1 MNVAGR
7 RRRRRMAERAHLQWK
22 GCLFHFVCLMLRLY
36 YLCLVFVFLMFLCL
50 HCFDA
55 GKRNEAASLARQGF
69 EAIVSLAINLQHP
82 SV

>member
-1 MNVAGR
+1 
-7 RRRRRMAERAHLQWK
+7 MAERAHLQWK

-36 YLCLVFVFLMFLCL
+36 HLCSCLCVLLFLRL

-69 EAIVSLAINLQHP
+69 EAIVSLAINLHHP